1 MESHLLSD
9 GNRSRMGSPFRGI
22 LNSTRFNM
30 SPFGLFR
37 MQCGSSGRETKTV
50 PEKNRHGRRKQPC
63 KRRNKV
69 LHPPIGNPYVTPVHD
84 SQRLYHN
91 SLLFSKPPLDAF
103 QCAFTPKYSQPGG
116 AASPLPMYH
125 RPTREGQRPRCPC
138 LAAQHGRGS
147 VPVAHVS
154 PPNAGGAASPL
165 PASALP
171 QPHPKTAENTQ
182 NQAIRKN
189 STIPQSNFYYSWG
202 PSPEFQLANFM
213 GKVFTHFSKP
223 TRRFIEECIY
233 GIQAS
238 GDTKLSSIV
247 RTIDDDIN
255 PIYTEKRL
263 GSNLNNDK
271 FSLLL
276 MTDMQ
281 LHASD
286 LLPKMRILFGAI
298 LSLLM

>member
-1 MESHLLSD
+1 MN
-9 GNRSRMGSPFRGI
+9 G
-22 LNSTRFNM
+22 
-30 SPFGLFR
+30 
-37 MQCGSSGRETKTV
+37 TKIAL
-50 PEKNRHGRRKQPC
+50 KA
-63 KRRNKV
+63 KV
-69 LHPPIGNPYVTPVHD
+69 
-84 SQRLYHN
+84 
-91 SLLFSKPPLDAF
+91 
-103 QCAFTPKYSQPGG
+103 
-116 AASPLPMYH
+116 
-125 RPTREGQRPRCPC
+125 
-138 LAAQHGRGS
+138 
-147 VPVAHVS
+147 
-154 PPNAGGAASPL
+154 
-165 PASALP
+165 
-171 QPHPKTAENTQ
+171 
-182 NQAIRKN
+182 
-189 STIPQSNFYYSWG
+189 
-202 PSPEFQLANFM
+202 QLANFM

-263 GSNLNNDK
+263 SRNLNNDK
-271 FSLLL
+271 LSLLL